1 MATYKKRGDK
11 VRKPK
16 LKDDGSY
23 LEDVQ
28 FDGESTTQEVFDSLD
43 ETASK
48 SEKWLEKNAKMVYT
62 VLGVFLVAMLVY
74 LAFNKFVKEPKE
86 VKAANYLAYSK
97 AAFNEAENATKNLDS
112 LFNIALNGANNNY
125 GLIEVATKFSGTKA
139 GNLANYMAGMSYLK
153 MNEYD
158 KAVEFLGEFS
168 SDDEILDPLAKGKIG
183 DAFADINQLDD
194 ALTYYIKAAVDRNN
208 SLTTPLYLLKAGNT
222 ALDLGKFDEAL
233 KMFTQIKNDFPK
245 SDEAKDIQMY
255 INRAKYASKK

>member
-1 MATYKKRGDK
+1 MATYKKRGNK

-23 LEDVQ
+23 LEDVK

-48 SEKWLEKNAKMVYT
+48 SEQWLEKNAKMVYT
-62 VLGVFLVAMLVY
+62 VLGVFLIAMLAY

-86 VKAANYLAYSK
+86 IKAANYLAYSK
-97 AAFNEAENATKNLDS
+97 SAFNEAEKATKNIDS
-112 LFNIALNGANNNY
+112 LYSIALNGANNNY
-125 GLIEVATKFSGTKA
+125 GLLEVSNKFSGTKA
-139 GNLANYMAGMSYLK
+139 GNLANYMAGISYLK

-158 KAVEFLGEFS
+158 KAVEYLSKFS
-168 SDDEILDPLAKGKIG
+168 SEDEILDPMAKGKIG
-183 DAFADINQLDD
+183 DAFSDINQLED
-194 ALTYYIKAAVDRNN
+194 ALTYYVKAAKDRNN
-208 SLTTPLYLLKAGNT
+208 SLTTPMYLFKAGNT

-233 KMFTQIKNDFPK
+233 KMFTQIQNDFPK

-255 INRAKYASKK
+255 INRAKYASK